1 MSNRTGIGTS
11 LPPRRRRRLVWH
23 RTKDL
28 RYHDHPFYCSDD
40 DDDDNGVDNNHSDN
54 KKNDQNTAAAAAT
67 TTRSNTPI
75 TSTITS
81 VFIFDDQVCCGL
93 RPSTCRPK
101 EWMAVNIGPHGARVL
116 LESVS
121 DLRRRRPP
129 LSTTTTTTMTESLI
143 VRKGSTVPI
152 LLQLIDEIINI
163 SDDDCNDD
171 DVNNSNDN
179 DNDDNDDDTRM
190 KTTTEYEICWNEE
203 PGIFEMELSR
213 EARQA
218 ISTRF
223 PNVRIR
229 TTMSCTLYHPDDLP
243 KTKNDWLPITIN
255 RKKKEKKQRQRLQR
269 MKQQQQQQQQQQ
281 NEDQKKSDFYNSI
294 IDVDNNYKND
304 DAKMNNIEIEIDSKQ
319 KQKQTDSDSNSI
331 INISSERWK
340 GMPQI
345 MGEFRR
351 TAREKAGVRPCF
363 ELLSCS
369 STIIGDDDGPIN
381 DNDDDDDGICI
392 GSGIGYDDNNN
403 NNSSSNSGIDPGELP
418 TLESLLEPLLLYA
431 MDDEQEDRKP
441 IMGLPS
447 SIIREVCHHA
457 LRIYHENNNTP
468 KTTTTLLAQHNRRG
482 GESNGLSHLD
492 NFCRNYASKAQ
503 RNLACV
509 DNHQSSHLSHYL
521 AFGCLSPRTVVE
533 EVERQQQRMRGR
545 NNNNNNNNSVT
556 SCKKNKN
563 DNDNDKN
570 NDYDENEND
579 CSWLISHMTMRDF
592 FLYTCLASEK
602 QFYRLEGIP
611 VNKKYAES
619 ILWKSFVEDDN
630 DDVIVVDDDSV
641 DGETTTTHNLWKDWA
656 LGNTGLPLVDAAM
669 KEMIQTGYCSN
680 RVRQNVASVLT
691 KDFNIDWRAGAE
703 WFQFLLHDHC
713 VGANWGNWLYFSGVG
728 SDPKQ
733 RHFCT
738 VSQALKYDKDGTY
751 VKKWLPKLKSSSFCS
766 VTSSTKNKYYEEEF
780 HLRPWDFDSSWKR
793 PPISLDSQYTWRDLQ
808 RLKETG
814 RLMPFSTDT
823 NIT

>member
-1 MSNRTGIGTS
+1 MSRRTGVGTP
-11 LPPRRRRRLVWH
+11 LPQQQRQRWRRRLVWH

-28 RYHDHPFYCSDD
+28 RYHDHPFYCSDGDGD
-40 DDDDNGVDNNHSDN
+40 DDGVDNNHSDN
-54 KKNDQNTAAAAAT
+54 NKDDKNTAAAVAAT
-67 TTRSNTPI
+67 ASINTTTA
-75 TSTITS
+75 TTS
-81 VFIFDDQVCCGL
+81 VFIFDDKVCCGL

-129 LSTTTTTTMTESLI
+129 LSTTELLI

-152 LLQLIDEIINI
+152 LLKLIEEIVNI
-163 SDDDCNDD
+163 SED
-171 DVNNSNDN
+171 DVNNCN
-179 DNDDNDDDTRM
+179 DNDDTII
-190 KTTTEYEICWNEE
+190 KITEYEVCWNEE
-203 PGIFEMELSR
+203 PGVFEMELSR
-213 EARQA
+213 EAREA

-243 KTKNDWLPITIN
+243 KTKNDWQPIMN
-255 RKKKEKKQRQRLQR
+255 MKKKGKKQRQRQQR
-269 MKQQQQQQQQQQ
+269 MKQQQQQQ
-281 NEDQKKSDFYNSI
+281 NEDKKKSESMKIRNHSSHSSI
-294 IDVDNNYKND
+294 NNVDNYKD
-304 DAKMNNIEIEIDSKQ
+304 DDVMNKIEIEIDSKQ
-319 KQKQTDSDSNSI
+319 KQIDSDSI
-331 INISSERWK
+331 INISPERWN

-363 ELLSCS
+363 ELSC
-369 STIIGDDDGPIN
+369 STIIDDDGQIN
-381 DNDDDDDGICI
+381 DDDDGIGI
-392 GSGIGYDDNNN
+392 GIGIGIGYDDDNNN
-403 NNSSSNSGIDPGELP
+403 SSSSSSSSNSGIEPGEIP
-418 TLESLLEPLLLYA
+418 TLESLLEPLLHYVT
-431 MDDEQEDRKP
+431 DGQEDRKP

-457 LRIYHENNNTP
+457 IRIYHENNNP
-468 KTTTTLLAQHNRRG
+468 KTTALAQHIRG
-482 GESNGLSHLD
+482 GESNGLSHLGD
-492 NFCRNYASKAQ
+492 FCRNYASKAQ

-533 EVERQQQRMRGR
+533 EVERQQHRMRGSV
-545 NNNNNNNNSVT
+545 NKNNNNNSVT
-556 SCKKNKN
+556 SCNKNK
-563 DNDNDKN
+563 NDNDKN

-592 FLYTCLASEK
+592 FLYTCLASAK
-602 QFYRLEGIP
+602 QFYSLEGIP

-619 ILWKSFVEDDN
+619 IIWKSFVEDN
-630 DDVIVVDDDSV
+630 DDMIVVDDPV
-641 DGETTTTHNLWKDWA
+641 DGETTTHNLWKDWA

-691 KDFNIDWRAGAE
+691 KDLKIDWRAGAE
-703 WFQFLLHDHC
+703 WFQFVLNDHC

-751 VKKWLPKLKSSSFCS
+751 VKKWLPKLNSLSFRS
-766 VTSSTKNKYYEEEF
+766 GTSTRNKYYEEEF

-808 RLKETG
+808 RLKENG
-814 RLMPFSTDT
+814 RLMPISTDT
-823 NIT
+823 DIT

>member
-1 MSNRTGIGTS
+1 MSNTRTGIGTP
-11 LPPRRRRRLVWH
+11 LPPRRRRRRLVWH

-28 RYHDHPFYCSDD
+28 RYHDHPFYCSD
-40 DDDDNGVDNNHSDN
+40 GEC
-54 KKNDQNTAAAAAT
+54 
-67 TTRSNTPI
+67 SNTPI

-116 LESVS
+116 LESVA
-121 DLRRRRPP
+121 DLRQRRPL
-129 LSTTTTTTMTESLI
+129 LSTTTTTESLI
-143 VRKGSTVPI
+143 VRTGSTVPI
-152 LLQLIDEIINI
+152 LLKLIDEIINI
-163 SDDDCNDD
+163 SEDD
-171 DVNNSNDN
+171 S
-179 DNDDNDDDTRM
+179 
-190 KTTTEYEICWNEE
+190 TTEYEICWNEE
-203 PGIFEMELSR
+203 PGVYEMELSR

-243 KTKNDWLPITIN
+243 RTKNDWQPITMN
-255 RKKKEKKQRQRLQR
+255 TKKKKEKKQRQR
-269 MKQQQQQQQQQQ
+269 QQHS
-281 NEDQKKSDFYNSI
+281 N
-294 IDVDNNYKND
+294 
-304 DAKMNNIEIEIDSKQ
+304 
-319 KQKQTDSDSNSI
+319 SNSI
-331 INISSERWK
+331 INISSERWN

-351 TAREKAGVRPCF
+351 TAREKARVRPCF
-363 ELLSCS
+363 ELF
-369 STIIGDDDGPIN
+369 
-381 DNDDDDDGICI
+381 
-392 GSGIGYDDNNN
+392 
-403 NNSSSNSGIDPGELP
+403 SSSNSKSGIDPGEIP

-457 LRIYHENNNTP
+457 IRIYHENNKNP
-468 KTTTTLLAQHNRRG
+468 KMTTTVLAPQHNRRG
-482 GESNGLSHLD
+482 GESHGLAHLD

-521 AFGCLSPRTVVE
+521 AFGCLSPRTV
-533 EVERQQQRMRGR
+533 EV
-545 NNNNNNNNSVT
+545 T
-556 SCKKNKN
+556 TTTTTTTAA
-563 DNDNDKN
+563 
-570 NDYDENEND
+570 
-579 CSWLISHMTMRDF
+579 WLISHMTMRDF

-619 ILWKSFVEDDN
+619 IRWKSFVVEDN
-630 DDVIVVDDDSV
+630 DDVIVVDDSV
-641 DGETTTTHNLWKDWA
+641 DDETTTTTHNLWKDWA

-751 VKKWLPKLKSSSFCS
+751 VKKWLPQLNASSFCS
-766 VTSSTKNKYYEEEF
+766 VTSTKNKYYEEEF

-793 PPISLDSQYTWRDLQ
+793 PPISVDSQYAWRDLQ

-814 RLMPFSTDT
+814 RLMPF
-823 NIT
+823 